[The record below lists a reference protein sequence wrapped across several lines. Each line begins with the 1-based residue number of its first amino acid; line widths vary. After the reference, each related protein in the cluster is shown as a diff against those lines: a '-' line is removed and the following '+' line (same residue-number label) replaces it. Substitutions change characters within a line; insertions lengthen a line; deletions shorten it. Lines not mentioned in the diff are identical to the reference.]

1 MYYKKGQI
9 VLIDEKINDLQ
20 NLIKRKISYDEVAP
34 ILGLKSGTA
43 LRNWVYR
50 KKPLKEFE
58 IEKIDEAFG
67 IKDFKKQQN
76 TSTKETVAVDYFPE
90 VFGSC
95 GDGKFIVSEQK
106 ELIHVPKKFFSHYS
120 PAKKYSVINAVGES
134 MMPNIHPKDRLIVE
148 HWAGEQIRDNQVY
161 VFCYNNEIFVKRL
174 IKNVDE
180 VVIKSDNPDPAYRT
194 RFIEKSDM
202 NNLLIIGEIV
212 GLMRDLR

>member
-1 MYYKKGQI
+1 M
-9 VLIDEKINDLQ
+9 LIDEKINDLQ

-76 TSTKETVAVDYFPE
+76 TSTEETLAVDYFPE

-95 GDGKFIVSEQK
+95 GDGKFVLSEQK

-212 GLMRDLR
+212 GLMRDMR

>member
-1 MYYKKGQI
+1 MRSS
-9 VLIDEKINDLQ
+9 VLFESLQ
-20 NLIKRKISYDEVAP
+20 NLIGRKPSQNEIAKIIKTNQSTIANRVIRNSNFSDE
-34 ILGLKSGTA
+34 
-43 LRNWVYR
+43 
-50 KKPLKEFE
+50 E
-58 IEKIDEAFG
+58 IELIEKHYG
-67 IKDFKKQQN
+67 ISLRGN
-76 TSTKETVAVDYFPE
+76 TTEETVVIDYYPE

-95 GDGKFIVSEQK
+95 GDGKFVLSEQK
-106 ELIHVPKKFFSHYS
+106 ELIQVPKKFFSHYS
-120 PAKKYSVINAVGES
+120 SAKKYSLINAVGES
-134 MMPNIHPKDRLIVE
+134 MMPAIHPKDRLIVE
-148 HWAGEQIRDNQVY
+148 HWSGEQIRDNQIY

>member
-1 MYYKKGQI
+1 MCYLSSFLFPFVTNVTQNKIKSNKIKTNFIYLYYKKGQI
-9 VLIDEKINDLQ
+9 VLIDKKINDLQ

-76 TSTKETVAVDYFPE
+76 TSTEETVAVDYYPE

-95 GDGKFIVSEQK
+95 GDGKFIVSE
-106 ELIHVPKKFFSHYS
+106 
-120 PAKKYSVINAVGES
+120 
-134 MMPNIHPKDRLIVE
+134 
-148 HWAGEQIRDNQVY
+148 
-161 VFCYNNEIFVKRL
+161 
-174 IKNVDE
+174 
-180 VVIKSDNPDPAYRT
+180 
-194 RFIEKSDM
+194 
-202 NNLLIIGEIV
+202 
-212 GLMRDLR
+212 

>member
-1 MYYKKGQI
+1 MRSS
-9 VLIDEKINDLQ
+9 VLFESLQ
-20 NLIKRKISYDEVAP
+20 NLIGRKPSQNEIAKIIKTNQSTIANRVIRNSNFSDEEVELIEHVYNIS
-34 ILGLKSGTA
+34 
-43 LRNWVYR
+43 LRGNR
-50 KKPLKEFE
+50 
-58 IEKIDEAFG
+58 IEE
-67 IKDFKKQQN
+67 
-76 TSTKETVAVDYFPE
+76 ETVAVDYFPE

-95 GDGKFIVSEQK
+95 GDGKFVLSEQK
-106 ELIHVPKKFFSHYS
+106 ELIQVPKKFFSHYS

-212 GLMRDLR
+212 GLMRDMR

>member
-1 MYYKKGQI
+1 MRSS
-9 VLIDEKINDLQ
+9 VLFESLQ
-20 NLIKRKISYDEVAP
+20 NLIGRKPSQNEIAKIIKTNQSTIANRVIRNSNFSDEEVELIEHVYNIS
-34 ILGLKSGTA
+34 
-43 LRNWVYR
+43 LRGNR
-50 KKPLKEFE
+50 
-58 IEKIDEAFG
+58 IEE
-67 IKDFKKQQN
+67 
-76 TSTKETVAVDYFPE
+76 ETVPVDYFPE

-95 GDGKFIVSEQK
+95 GDGKFVLSEQK
-106 ELIHVPKKFFSHYS
+106 ELIQVPKKFFSHYS
-120 PAKKYSVINAVGES
+120 
-134 MMPNIHPKDRLIVE
+134 MPNIHPKDRLIVE

-212 GLMRDLR
+212 GLMRDMR

>member
-1 MYYKKGQI
+1 MKTK
-9 VLIDEKINDLQ
+9 E
-20 NLIKRKISYDEVAP
+20 
-34 ILGLKSGTA
+34 A
-43 LRNWVYR
+43 LS
-50 KKPLKEFE
+50 E
-58 IEKIDEAFG
+58 IIG
-67 IKDFKKQQN
+67 FKKRNVSQQEIGKVLGV
-76 TSTKETVAVDYFPE
+76 TKQYISQIMNKELTEEQLKLLEQHFQIDFTKVNKEEDKMSVDYYPE

-95 GDGKFIVSEQK
+95 GSGKFVLSEQK
-106 ELIHVPKKFFSHYS
+106 ELIQVPKKFFSHYS
-120 PAKKYSVINAVGES
+120 SAKKYSLIDAVGES

-148 HWAGEQIRDNQVY
+148 HWAGEQIRDNQIY

-212 GLMRDLR
+212 GLMRDMRL